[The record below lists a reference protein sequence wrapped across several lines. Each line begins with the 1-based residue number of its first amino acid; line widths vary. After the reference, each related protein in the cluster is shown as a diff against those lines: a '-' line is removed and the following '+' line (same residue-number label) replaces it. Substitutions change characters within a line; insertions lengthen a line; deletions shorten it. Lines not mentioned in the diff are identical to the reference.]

1 MIKVGIAG
9 IGFMGMTHYRAYE
22 QLRGV
27 KVAALCEQDRKKLA
41 GDWRS
46 IKGNFGDP
54 GTMMDL
60 SGIATYTDLD
70 AMFADPNID
79 LVDLCLPPAM
89 HVDAA
94 VAGSRAGKHVFCEK
108 PMALTSAG
116 CKKMV
121 AAAAKADRQLMVG
134 HVLPFFPEYAFALKA
149 IQSGKYGRVLGGHF
163 KRVISDPLWI
173 RDFYDP
179 NRIGGPMLDLHV
191 HDAHFI
197 RLAFGMPQSVVSQGR
212 TKGDVV
218 EYFNSQFQF
227 ENPDLVVSATSG
239 VIGQQGRS
247 FTHAFEIH
255 LEKATIVYDFAEFAG
270 KPTLNVPCTVLNNK
284 GKATV
289 VKLTEGDAF
298 QNEIKEVT
306 RAIRTGTPSEL
317 LGGDLARDAI
327 SICHK
332 QTQAVMTGRR
342 VKIS

>member
-1 MIKVGIAG
+1 M
-9 IGFMGMTHYRAYE
+9 
-22 QLRGV
+22 
-27 KVAALCEQDRKKLA
+27 
-41 GDWRS
+41 
-46 IKGNFGDP
+46 
-54 GTMMDL
+54 
-60 SGIATYTDLD
+60 
-70 AMFADPNID
+70 
-79 LVDLCLPPAM
+79 
-89 HVDAA
+89 
-94 VAGSRAGKHVFCEK
+94 
-108 PMALTSAG
+108 
-116 CKKMV
+116 
-121 AAAAKADRQLMVG
+121 
-134 HVLPFFPEYAFALKA
+134 
-149 IQSGKYGRVLGGHF
+149 LGGHF

-227 ENPDLVVSATSG
+227 EDPDLVVSATSG

-289 VKLTEGDAF
+289 AKLTEGDAF
-298 QNEIKEVT
+298 QNEIKEVA
-306 RAIRTGTPSEL
+306 RAIRTGTPSAL

-332 QTQAVMTGRR
+332 QTQAVKTGRR